1 MICSFCHHENPDTN
15 HFCGN
20 CGLAI
25 TGQALPPEEELDIP
39 EFNPE
44 DGLPAPTVKET
55 DRPVAT
61 HVEDTP
67 VPTISGPSFLGLTDS
82 SDVDDKSYLLDEEE
96 PHRGRTGWIVFSAVA
111 VIVLSVIGWI
121 EWRAYQTGKVEIPFL
136 KSSSGDQPKEAEQAQ
151 VTTPDG
157 TPSTTASNP
166 AATDNSAETKI
177 ASDSSTA
184 TPAENANGSNSTA
197 SESSSSPTPT
207 TSAGENPAA
216 TSSPSKATTPEPVT
230 HAPTPAATK
239 PEEAKPQTPAP
250 TREKEVAATKPKPA
264 AAAKVEA
271 KPADPHQNKM
281 LILGQNYLYGRGV
294 QRNCQQALTYFQ
306 EAAKEDNAPAMTQLG
321 AMYASGNCVTMSR
334 PNAYRWFA
342 RAGNADP
349 HNQWIQRSLN
359 MMWRDMTPE
368 ERRSVSNR

>member
-39 EFNPE
+39 EFNAE
-44 DGLPAPTVKET
+44 DGLPATTVKEP

-61 HVEDTP
+61 HVEESP
-67 VPTISGPSFLGLTDS
+67 VPSISGPSFLGLTDS

-96 PHRGRTGWIVFSAVA
+96 PRRGRTGWIVFSAVA

-136 KSSSGDQPKEAEQAQ
+136 KSSSGEQPKEAEQAQ
-151 VTTPDG
+151 ATTPESA
-157 TPSTTASNP
+157 PSTTASNP
-166 AATDNSAETKI
+166 ASTDNSAEAKPT
-177 ASDSSTA
+177 ADSG
-184 TPAENANGSNSTA
+184 NGSSSETSSSGSNPAT
-197 SESSSSPTPT
+197 SESPASPTPEPGSAAGT
-207 TSAGENPAA
+207 PASTSP
-216 TSSPSKATTPEPVT
+216 TTPET
-230 HAPTPAATK
+230 PTRTPAAATK
-239 PEEAKPQTPAP
+239 PEAPKPQPSAP
-250 TREKEVAATKPKPA
+250 THEKEASSVPAKPKPA
-264 AAAKVEA
+264 AAEKAEA
-271 KPADPHQNKM
+271 KPADPRQNKM

-294 QRNCQQALTYFQ
+294 QRSCQQALTYFQ

-334 PNAYRWFA
+334 PAAYRWFA